1 MDSNR
6 CVITGT
12 PANTYACA
20 SSVPA
25 ASNTSVSA
33 SDNCAGNSVSD
44 AISGQ
49 SCANKYTITRTWTAT
64 DVCGNS
70 TTSQQ
75 IIRVNDS
82 MLSQARQHQQLRMTL
97 CELLAFQQRATR
109 TTYYRERIR

>member
-1 MDSNR
+1 MQCLR
-6 CVITGT
+6 V
-12 PANTYACA
+12 
-20 SSVPA
+20 
-25 ASNTSVSA
+25 A
-33 SDNCAGNSVSD
+33 SDNCAGTVTVSVSD

-82 MLSQARQHQQLRMTL
+82 IKPVITGTPANI
-97 CELLAFQQRATR
+97 
-109 TTYYRERIR
+109 TYACASSVPAASNTSVSSDN